1 MAKKSR
7 KVIGKKVLETNYFA
21 LTIFTFIAVCLL
33 FLMRYISN
41 VQATIK

>member
-7 KVIGKKVLETNYFA
+7 RVVKKRVLETNYFA
-21 LTIFTFIAVCLL
+21 LTVFTFIAVSLL

-41 VQATIK
+41 LL